1 MRESVRQGIAERLK
15 ALRTRFVLV
24 WLALAFVSPAAFAQS
39 LSVYPAVDPGR
50 FGAMTCQQLWYV
62 EQEVLAAGRVCLASE
77 RARRAFR
84 RAERCISDDE
94 AILPQDTRDYLDHL
108 RSVAADKGCS
118 GPERR

>member
-1 MRESVRQGIAERLK
+1 MHECLRRGFGGALK
-15 ALRTRFVLV
+15 ALRCGRYLV
-24 WLALAFVSPAAFAQS
+24 ALALFCFTGAAVAQS
-39 LSVYPAVDPGR
+39 LSVNPAVDPGR

-94 AILPQDTRDYLDHL
+94 AILPPDTRDYLDHL
-108 RSVAADKGCS
+108 RSVAVDKGCA
-118 GPERR
+118 GPKLR

>member
-1 MRESVRQGIAERLK
+1 MHK
-15 ALRTRFVLV
+15 ALRQSTGCWSRARLCRAGLIALT
-24 WLALAFVSPAAFAQS
+24 LACLPTAALAQS
-39 LSVYPAVDPGR
+39 LLVNPAVNPGR

-108 RSVAADKGCS
+108 RSVAKDKGCD
-118 GPERR
+118 GPNLR

>member
-1 MRESVRQGIAERLK
+1 MREGVRQGIAERLK

-39 LSVYPAVDPGR
+39 LSVDPGR